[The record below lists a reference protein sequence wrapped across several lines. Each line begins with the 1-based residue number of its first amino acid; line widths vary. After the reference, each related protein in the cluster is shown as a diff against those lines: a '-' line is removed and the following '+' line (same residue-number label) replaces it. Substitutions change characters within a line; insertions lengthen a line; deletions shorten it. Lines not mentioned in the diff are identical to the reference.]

1 MKEKL
6 LEIARTVIEMNTD
19 IEAAL
24 TGSLLL
30 LHDSYRIRREATDI
44 DIICIALCETHF
56 RSPNVPD
63 GFKLLERDGSGS
75 NVESVVYKNE
85 EGIKIDFMFSEERRE
100 TLMKSFVASRIL
112 FGQNLVLQKAT
123 KTESRM
129 KHLQDVI
136 YLIDNNDILL
146 IGNIY
151 LVQRNIGSL
160 HRWGFLCALCTLRTS
175 SGVVHCMQS
184 RLLNRGLLFF
194 HGFAY
199 SGNH

>member
-1 MKEKL
+1 MKQNEERL
-6 LEIARTVIEMNTD
+6 LEIAKTVIEMNAD

-56 RSPNVPD
+56 GSPNVPD

-100 TLMKSFVASRIL
+100 TIDEIFCGSVE
-112 FGQNLVLQKAT
+112 NLVREKLGFARNDKDE
-123 KTESRM
+123 ESRM

-136 YLIDNNDILL
+136 YLIDNNDMILE
-146 IGNIY
+146 
-151 LVQRNIGSL
+151 
-160 HRWGFLCALCTLRTS
+160 F
-175 SGVVHCMQS
+175 
-184 RLLNRGLLFF
+184 
-194 HGFAY
+194 
-199 SGNH
+199 